1 MSFASP
7 HADVELPDSGLHA
20 FLFAG
25 LGPADLDGVALVSAR
40 VNRQHDICHNYNEC
54 HNVKGVTP

>member
-7 HADVELPDSGLHA
+7 HTDVELPDLGLHA

-25 LGPADLDGVALVSAR
+25 LAPPTSTGSRWSPLNPG
-40 VNRQHDICHNYNEC
+40 NR
-54 HNVKGVTP
+54 